1 MEHVATSRRK
11 RCLLVTSCGA
21 KCRRLFFFY
30 QCMSTKRGLPAVRIN
45 RQGLPQ
51 PWNPLCLMTAT
62 ERRLHQAWQD
72 KLAKYKETREITADS
87 VFLFNLSQTEK
98 FQPKTVPVEVWP
110 ALMRSARYFLCH
122 GAHCEERFLH
132 PYETLAMQ
140 CLPVVLD
147 PGKDVSWLATELVE
161 TGHAPLTFPKYYSTG
176 GSVIWDC

>member
-1 MEHVATSRRK
+1 MSARDFLRSKVQETV
-11 RCLLVTSCGA
+11 
-21 KCRRLFFFY
+21 FFY